1 MLHLLAG
8 SVFQD
13 EAICSKDEAICSN
26 DEGICSKRDRLESVF
41 AMIIRTL
48 LVAPNAFR
56 GSLTAMECARAMA
69 AGARDALPE
78 IKAILHPLSD
88 GGDGLLEVLA
98 GALDA
103 EIITTGASGP
113 LPGQRVN
120 ASWVM
125 SRERRMAIIEMAR
138 VAGLTLVPEAR
149 RDPRITTTY
158 GVGQLILEAMN
169 RGASSIII
177 GIGGSATND
186 GGAGMAQALGVRF
199 LDDRGEEL
207 PRGGAALRDLARLD
221 LAALDPRVKGV
232 RFTVACDV
240 ENPLVGDH
248 GASVVFGP
256 QKGASPRDVTLLD
269 AALRHYGQ
277 LVSEACGQDV
287 LNVPG
292 AGAAGG
298 LGAGL
303 LAFCHAELKRGID
316 IVLDATGFDEALAA
330 ADLVITGEGKID
342 AQTRFG
348 KAPAGVLRR
357 ARAASKPVA
366 ALAGVIEGERAD
378 YLGAE
383 GFVDLITLVDAQTTS
398 EQALQDAGTLVRKR
412 TSELIRRLN
421 G

>member
-1 MLHLLAG
+1 
-8 SVFQD
+8 
-13 EAICSKDEAICSN
+13 
-26 DEGICSKRDRLESVF
+26 
-41 AMIIRTL
+41 MIIRTL
-48 LVAPNAFR
+48 LVAPNAFK
-56 GSLTAMECARAMA
+56 GSLTATECARAMA

-88 GGDGLLEVLA
+88 GGDGLIEVLA
-98 GALDA
+98 DALDA
-103 EIITTGASGP
+103 EIITTEITGP

-120 ASWVM
+120 AAWAI
-125 SRERRMAIIEMAR
+125 SRGRRMAIIEMAR
-138 VAGLTLVPEAR
+138 VAGLTLVPEDR
-149 RDPRITTTY
+149 RDPKITTTY
-158 GVGQLILEAMN
+158 GVGELIREALD
-169 RGASSIII
+169 RGASSIIL

-186 GGAGMAQALGVRF
+186 GGAGMAQALGVQF
-199 LDDRGEEL
+199 LDDRGGEL
-207 PRGGAALRDLARLD
+207 PPGGASLRDLARLD
-221 LAALDPRVKGV
+221 LSGLDPHMKEVKI
-232 RFTVACDV
+232 TVACDV
-240 ENPLVGDH
+240 ENPLIGER

-256 QKGASPRDVTLLD
+256 QKGASPQDVTLLD
-269 AALRHYGQ
+269 AALRHYGR
-277 LVSEACGQDV
+277 LVSEACGLDV

-357 ARAASKPVA
+357 ARAAGKPVA
-366 ALAGVIEGERAD
+366 ALAGVIEGERSD

-398 EQALQDAGTLVRKR
+398 EQAMRNAGTVVRKR